1 MLWSFH
7 FQSCAPWTAF
17 VLGSWLQ
24 YLLNLIHTPQPI
36 ATLTLHHLHTFPLCS
51 LTCPEGTQFTHPS
64 RTQGKP
70 SVYHLRATRTS
81 SHLKSQSSAFR
92 SLNPQPSALYY
103 ALGCKP
109 PPHNESQVRRVER
122 RLNSEARSQR
132 ECGQRTDIRR
142 QKPEVRSGK

>member
-1 MLWSFH
+1 MDGLTTRH
-7 FQSCAPWTAF
+7 
-17 VLGSWLQ
+17 
-24 YLLNLIHTPQPI
+24 LIPS
-36 ATLTLHHLHTFPLCS
+36 HLKTFPPCS

-122 RLNSEARSQR
+122 RLNCYAISALLRQR
-132 ECGQRTDIRR
+132 
-142 QKPEVRSGK
+142 PEVRGNVVRELISGDRNQKLEAANNRGCAAFTRHAKDKLP